1 MFLQGEKE
9 NFLKKVFLLP
19 LHPFILS
26 KTFGL

>member
-9 NFLKKVFLLP
+9 NFLKKVFLLS